1 MVAAVFGCAK
11 AVTTGPNEANIRYFD
26 AWMEVNYPDAQPS
39 GLGIYVIDEEE
50 GTGAEVKRNGYA
62 FVNYTKRSLSGD
74 ISEYTQE
81 NIAKQLGYY
90 NQTYYYGPKVMTTID
105 QTIQTGLLDALVGMK
120 VGGKKEVVIPGWLM
134 TYYVYGTNE
143 EYLANDSGSSSAIY
157 TLEVTD
163 FTKDI
168 VAYETNAV
176 DNYIKEHPEIFDA
189 RMIQPHKDTTFFF
202 QPQSAKETPEIT
214 FRSDTTVYINYT
226 GRLLSGLHE
235 LDRLVFDTTYEN
247 VAKDNGLYSESKTY
261 EPVEIH
267 WGENYT
273 DITMGSSS
281 SSVIQGF
288 AMTLWQMQNYTKGTG
303 IFYSPL
309 GYSYSGSG
317 KSIPAYS
324 PLIFEIEIV
333 EKPEE

>member
-1 MVAAVFGCAK
+1 MTAAVFGCAK

-81 NIAKQLGYY
+81 NIAEQLGYY
-90 NQTYYYGPKVMTTID
+90 NQTYYYGPKVITTID

-120 VGGKKEVVIPGWLM
+120 IGGKKEVVIPGWLM

-143 EYLANDSGSSSAIY
+143 EYLANDSGASSAIY
-157 TLEVTD
+157 SLEVTD
-163 FTKDI
+163 FTEDI
-168 VAYETNAV
+168 VQYETDAI
-176 DNYIKEHPEIFDA
+176 DKYIKARPEIFDA
-189 RMIQPHKDTTFFF
+189 GMIQPHKDTTFFF
-202 QPQSAKETPEIT
+202 QPQSEKANPDEDEKFKP
-214 FRSDTTVYINYT
+214 DTTILINYT
-226 GRLLSGLHE
+226 GRLLNG
-235 LDRLVFDTTYEN
+235 LVFDTTIEKIG
-247 VAKDNGLYSESKTY
+247 KDAGLSESKTY

-309 GYSYSGSG
+309 GYSYSRSG